1 MTKRVAKYG
10 SRMIALMI
18 ATVLAQGSALAQ
30 STTETKRT
38 SQQAPEAETSKN
50 TDPSQDD
57 GADTEETPV
66 AIFPHSQTSRFW
78 ISGQI
83 NTILQ
88 WHPWFRAK
96 YTGDNSLRP
105 QAENATSRVLTLYSG
120 VQLTKK
126 TEIIFDLESAGG
138 RGISDAFGLAGFTNL
153 DVVRNPTLGSKPYLA
168 RLMIHQIIPLSSE
181 TIEATRGPLSLAT
194 KLPVRRLEI
203 RAGKFGMADFFDLSS
218 VGTDSHLQFLNWT
231 VDNNGGYDY
240 AADTRGYTF
249 GLIVEYQ
256 DLNWGVRFAEALMPK
271 VANGINLEWNLHRAR
286 AENLEVEF
294 RHNFIPQRAGVVRLL
309 TYVNHANMGSYSEA
323 IDNFRAGRTPAPDI
337 TAHPFKTTIKYGFG
351 INFEQEATKQL
362 RFFGRYGW
370 NEGRHE
376 SFAYTEVNNTVAFG
390 FDLKGDRWRR
400 NQDKIGAA
408 FATNGISSN
417 HRLYLALGGKGFLL
431 GDGALT
437 YGRENIL
444 ETYYTLHLWRGV
456 FTSLDLQHINNPG
469 YNRDRGPVLVPALR
483 LHLEF

>member
-1 MTKRVAKYG
+1 MRFTTLRNLTLLLLLVG
-10 SRMIALMI
+10 IAPWQQR
-18 ATVLAQGSALAQ
+18 AGAQ
-30 STTETKRT
+30 SANEENKTGAQSSKPAQDN
-38 SQQAPEAETSKN
+38 SQAKDDEEEKPVTVFSHSSKN
-50 TDPSQDD
+50 
-57 GADTEETPV
+57 
-66 AIFPHSQTSRFW
+66 RFW

-83 NTILQ
+83 NTIFQ
-88 WHPWFRAK
+88 WHPSFRAK
-96 YTGDNSLRP
+96 YTSDNSLRP
-105 QAENATSRVLTLYSG
+105 QAENATSRVLTLYTG

-168 RLMIHQIIPLSSE
+168 RLMIHQIIPLSGE
-181 TIEATRGPLSLAT
+181 TTEATRGPLSLAT

-203 RAGKFGMADFFDLSS
+203 RAGKFGIADFFDLNS
-218 VGTDSHLQFLNWT
+218 VGSDSHLQFLNWT

-240 AADTRGYTF
+240 AADTRGYTW

-256 DLNWGVRFAEALMPK
+256 DRNWGVRFAEALMPK
-271 VANGINLEWNLHRAR
+271 VANSINLEWNLHRAR

-294 RHNFIPQRAGVVRLL
+294 RHNFIPRRAGVLRLL
-309 TYVNHANMGSYSEA
+309 TYVNHANMGGYREA
-323 IDNFRAGRTPAPDI
+323 IGDFRAGRTPVPDI
-337 TAHPFKTTIKYGFG
+337 TAHPLKTRIKYGFG
-351 INFEQEATKQL
+351 LNFEQEATKQV

-376 SFAYTEVNNTVAFG
+376 SFAYTEVNNTVALG
-390 FDLKGDRWRR
+390 FDFKGDRWQRK
-400 NQDKIGAA
+400 QDKIGVA
-408 FATNGISSN
+408 FVTNGLSDD

-444 ETYYTLHLWRGV
+444 ETYYTLHVWRGV
-456 FTSLDLQHINNPG
+456 FISLDLQHVNNPG
-469 YNRDRGPVLVPALR
+469 YNRDRGPVLVPGLR